1 MSRVWVDGS
10 GLPLDANNLNAM
22 EADILAARSAHG
34 TVNEVSVG
42 AIRVAPGVDSAYSA
56 FPSVCV
62 RKDESLYMVWRQGTD
77 HVSSHDGK
85 IYSSTSSDGGLT
97 WTAEVQILSDTLDL
111 RDPGVSMS
119 ADQSTMYLTYFKE
132 DTSSNP
138 AGVFFRT
145 SSDQGVS
152 WSGETRVDPSY
163 VYAAS
168 TAPVVILSGG
178 SLMCVFY
185 AKAAGTEAYYS
196 CYASISSNGGSS
208 WGTPTKFADGVAIG
222 QDMEEPYAA
231 VIGSNVIV
239 AHRYG
244 GAANIGITKST
255 NSGSTWGTPT
265 SVFAGEGR
273 SSLLA
278 TSAGTLVCVYR
289 ANPSGAATTQH
300 GYVSVSHDEGTTWIQ
315 PRLVERANGGAWN
328 YCGLIQNTNQTI
340 LCVNSVEVSST
351 SSTLSC
357 RYLIEGNGISP
368 YGDIGLSRKDRVANH
383 LSAVAAID
391 SFDREDGAIV
401 RSDDGVLWTVPS
413 GPAIS
418 GGCLRDTT
426 STVANQILLDSL
438 SNDQDVECEVMWASG
453 SAVSGIYIILRW
465 QDANNYLMAGV
476 ETSGANGRV
485 YAVVSGTATQLGT
498 TASLSMPAGYW
509 HRLRFSAIQNNLR
522 FYFEDSMVV
531 STSSGDFVGTQSVCG
546 LRTGS
551 TVAGTDLRARNF
563 IARRRSGV
571 NS

>member
-10 GLPLDANNLNAM
+10 GLPLDAANLNAM
-22 EADILAARSAHG
+22 EADILSARSAHG

-42 AIRVAPGVDSAYSA
+42 SIRVPGVGSAYSA

-62 RKDESLYMVWRQGTD
+62 RKDGSLYMVWRQGTD

-85 IYSSTSSDGGLT
+85 IYSSTSADGGLT
-97 WTAEVQILSDTLDL
+97 WTAATQILADTLDL

-119 ADQSTMYLTYFKE
+119 ADQSTVYLTYFKE

-145 SSDQGVS
+145 SSDQGVT
-152 WSGETRVDPSY
+152 WSGETRIDPSY

-168 TAPVVILSGG
+168 TAPVVVLSTG
-178 SLMCVFY
+178 SLMAVFY
-185 AKAAGTEAYYS
+185 AKAAGTEAQYS
-196 CYASISSNGGSS
+196 CYASISSNSGGT

-255 NSGSTWGTPT
+255 NNGSSWGTPT

-278 TSAGTLVCVYR
+278 TSSGSLVCVYR
-289 ANPSGAATTQH
+289 ANPSGSASIQH
-300 GYVSVSHDEGTTWIQ
+300 GYLTVSHDQGTTWVQ
-315 PRLVERANGGAWN
+315 PRMVEPANAGAWT
-328 YCGLIQNTNQTI
+328 YCGLTQYTDQTI
-340 LCVNSVEVSST
+340 LCVNAVEQSST
-351 SSTLSC
+351 SSILSS
-357 RYLIEGNGISP
+357 RYLIEGGGISP
-368 YGDIGLSRKDRVANH
+368 YGDIAVPKARRVALH
-383 LSAVAAID
+383 LNAVAAFD
-391 SFDREDGAIV
+391 SFDRENGAITY
-401 RSDDGVLWTVPS
+401 SENGTPWTVPS
-413 GPAIS
+413 GVS
-418 GGCLRDTT
+418 VVNGCLRDTT
-426 STVANQILLDSL
+426 STAFNQTLLNIQ
-438 SNDQDVECEVMWASG
+438 SNDQDVECEVMWDSG
-453 SAVSGIYIILRW
+453 SSVSGIYIILRW

-476 ETSGANGRV
+476 ESSGVNGRI
-485 YAVVSGTATQLGT
+485 YAVVGGTASQLGT
-498 TASLSMPAGYW
+498 TATLSMPAGYW
-509 HRLRFSAIQNNLR
+509 HRLRFSGIQNNLR

-531 STSSGDFVGTQSVCG
+531 STSSGDFVGSQSACG
-546 LRTGS
+546 VRTGS
-551 TVAGTDLRARNF
+551 TTAGTAHNVRNF
-563 IARRRSGV
+563 IARRRTGV